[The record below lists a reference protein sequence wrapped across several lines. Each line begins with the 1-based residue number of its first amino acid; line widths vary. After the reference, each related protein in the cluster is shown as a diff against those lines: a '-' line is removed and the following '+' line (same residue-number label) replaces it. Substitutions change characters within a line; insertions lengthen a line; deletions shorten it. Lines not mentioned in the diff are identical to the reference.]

1 MNVVGLFTRRQAST
15 IAALRVPRFEMYIVA
30 QLLALGTMLPWPSAQ
45 PKAPSSMRCVEF
57 ATEDQLEAGASFTAP
72 LDGELEFRLKG
83 SERNGVWDIRVG
95 PRNSPYDYLWI
106 ASPPF
111 QTAPHLRIGSGYGL
125 TAEQSVSMSPR
136 RLRFVT
142 SDDAFVRARAMYE
155 RARSQA
161 PLGITATDFA
171 ALGEGTLEL
180 SITGFDVA
188 GEELAW
194 IRVKGRACQPR

>member
-1 MNVVGLFTRRQAST
+1 MHNLVPLLVVNA
-15 IAALRVPRFEMYIVA
+15 
-30 QLLALGTMLPWPSAQ
+30 MLSLPSAQ

-57 ATEDQLEAGASFTAP
+57 ATEDRLNAGESFTAP
-72 LDGELEFRLKG
+72 LERALEFRLKASDQTG
-83 SERNGVWDIRVG
+83 LWLIGLG
-95 PRNSPYDYLWI
+95 PRNSPDDYLWI

-111 QTAPHLRIGSGYGL
+111 QTAPHLQIGAGYGL

-142 SDDAFVRARAMYE
+142 SDDAYE
-155 RARSQA
+155 RALAMYDRARTQV
-161 PLGITATDFA
+161 GITAKDFE

-180 SITGFDVA
+180 SITGFDA
-188 GEELAW
+188 AREELAW